1 MASRAQYRP
10 RVIGRSSPASPHAQ
24 ELVCAPWRRITG
36 QREAW
41 DELAQ
46 RAAEPNPFYESWY
59 LLPSLEGLDRGGS
72 VSILSLVRHGE
83 LCGLM
88 PIARHQRYDG
98 WPLPHLGNWHHPNV
112 FFGTPL
118 VASGAEVDFWQA
130 VLAWADAHPAL
141 SMFLHLYE
149 IALAGPVYE
158 ALESVL
164 AADGRAWGIVERNE
178 RALLSSDLGAE
189 AYLASSLPGRNRK
202 DLNRRFRRLAEL
214 GDIDFRWE
222 TGCDGLPRWIDE
234 FLALETA
241 GWKGEAGSA
250 LACDATTRT
259 LFRESLTGAA
269 RRDRLVR
276 LSLRLNGRPI
286 AMLSTF
292 LTPPGAFGFKT
303 AFDEAHARFSPG
315 LLLEREFLTALHRF
329 DIDWCDSCAAPDHPV
344 MNRIWQ
350 ERRPLGR
357 VSIAIGGPL
366 RRATFSRILRRETA
380 GLDSGACA

>member
-1 MASRAQYRP
+1 MA
-10 RVIGRSSPASPHAQ
+10 IGRSSPASRPAQ
-24 ELVCAPWRRITG
+24 ELICEPWRWIIE

-59 LLPSLEGLDRGGS
+59 LLPSLATFDSGGDAS
-72 VSILSLVRHGE
+72 MLCLVRHGG

-88 PIARHQRYDG
+88 PIARHRRYDE
-98 WPLPHLGNWHHPNV
+98 WPLAHVGNWLHPNI

-118 VASGAEVDFWQA
+118 VAAGAEVAFWQA
-130 VLAWADAHPAL
+130 VLDWADSNPAFSL
-141 SMFLHLYE
+141 FLHLYE

-164 AADGRAWGIVERNE
+164 AADGRAWGIVERKE
-178 RALLSSDLGAE
+178 RALLSSELCAE
-189 AYLASSLPGRNRK
+189 AYLAKSLPARNRK

-214 GDIDFRWE
+214 GEIDLRWE
-222 TGCDGLPRWIDE
+222 TGSDALPRWIDE
-234 FLALETA
+234 FLALEAA

-250 LACDATTRT
+250 LACDAATRA

-269 RRDRLVR
+269 MRERLVR

-292 LTPPGAFGFKT
+292 LTPPGAYGFKT
-303 AFDEAHARFSPG
+303 AFDEDYARFSPG

-329 DIDWCDSCAAPDHPV
+329 DIGWCDSCAAPDHSV
-344 MNRIWQ
+344 MNRFWR
-350 ERRPLGR
+350 ERRPVGR

-366 RRATFSRILRRETA
+366 RRATFGRMLRKETA
-380 GLDSGACA
+380 RLDSGARP